1 MRLLMQLSKTQIEI
15 KKTIIAIDRF
25 TYIAGIIKSI
35 SIIEPLILL
44 ELHNWLSESLTIEF
58 YMI

>member
-1 MRLLMQLSKTQIEI
+1 MRLLVQLPKIQIEI

-25 TYIAGIIKSI
+25 AYMVGILKSI
-35 SIIEPLILL
+35 SIIELLILL
-44 ELHNWLSESLTIEF
+44 ELHNWLLASLIIEF